1 MTIIIMN
8 NDPIMTIIIMNNDP
22 INKGNNTLSSSPP
35 ASSFHCLQA
44 TLQGRFYY
52 TDLLTVEVKQLTAKA
67 HPFLKLSSLSKHA
80 IFSPDCMPI
89 SGDLWLRGR
98 VEILGPR
105 QK

>member
-1 MTIIIMN
+1 
-8 NDPIMTIIIMNNDP
+8 MNNDP

-35 ASSFHCLQA
+35 ASSFHSVFKLHSKVGFI
-44 TLQGRFYY
+44 TPIYSL
-52 TDLLTVEVKQLTAKA
+52 KQLTAKA

-89 SGDLWLRGR
+89 SGDLWLKGR

>member
-1 MTIIIMN
+1 MIQYPLQ
-8 NDPIMTIIIMNNDP
+8 DP
-22 INKGNNTLSSSPP
+22 LS
-35 ASSFHCLQA
+35 LQA

-52 TDLLTVEVKQLTAKA
+52 TYLLPVEVKQLTAKA

-80 IFSPDCMPI
+80 IFAPDCMPI